1 MPGKRALKTPRA
13 WDTARRMSIARMAW
27 RSILRGVANLCP
39 SDAARA
45 SIYRA
50 YGVQV
55 GRDVFIGA
63 DVLFDRLHPEGIR
76 IGDRTAIGTRTI
88 VMAHQLVPTSSVL
101 ARLYPYERRET
112 VIESDVWI
120 MPGVIVAPG
129 VRIGHHS
136 VVATGAVVHD
146 DVPPYSL
153 VVGGGYRVARSLEDD
168 VRRAEIEGG
177 PSGPAKPGG

>member
-1 MPGKRALKTPRA
+1 
-13 WDTARRMSIARMAW
+13 MSVARMAW

-50 YGVQV
+50 YGVRV

-63 DVLFDRLHPEGIR
+63 DVLFDRLHPECIE

-88 VMAHQLVPTSSVL
+88 VMAHQLVPTPTAL
-101 ARLYPYERRET
+101 GRLYPYERFET
-112 VIESDVWI
+112 VIEHDVWI

-136 VVATGAVVHD
+136 VIATGAVVHD
-146 DVPPYSL
+146 DVPAYSL
-153 VVGGGYRVARSLEDD
+153 VVGGGFRVARSLEEA
-168 VRRAEIEGG
+168 VRRAE
-177 PSGPAKPGG
+177 PGGESPPPDAPAG

>member
-1 MPGKRALKTPRA
+1 
-13 WDTARRMSIARMAW
+13 MSFTRIVW

-45 SIYRA
+45 AIYRA
-50 YGVQV
+50 YGVRV

-63 DVLFDRLHPEGIR
+63 DVVFDRLHPECIE

-88 VMAHQLVPTSSVL
+88 IMAHQLVPTPTVL
-101 ARLYPYERRET
+101 ARVYPFKRFET
-112 VIESDVWI
+112 VVENDVWI

-136 VVATGAVVHD
+136 VIATGAVVHD

-153 VVGGGYRVARSLEDD
+153 VVGGGYRIARSIEDA
-168 VRRAEIEGG
+168 VRGAVDGV
-177 PSGPAKPGG
+177 APGLSDGAGI